1 METRLLANELK
12 RALPELRLLEREP
25 MARHCSF
32 RIGGPADLFAE
43 PADESEL
50 LALLALLRERGVPPL
65 LLGKGTN
72 LLVAD
77 AGLRGVVVHIG
88 EALGAVRVA
97 GARVEAGAGVPL
109 SVLAQRARE
118 HSLTGLEFA
127 HGIPG
132 SLGGAVVMNAG
143 AYDGE
148 MKDVVVSVRYLDAEG
163 TLRETEDP
171 GFAYRRSRFSDGKSA
186 VLSAVL
192 QLREG
197 DGEAIAARMRE
208 LGEKRRSKQP
218 LDRPSAGST
227 FKRPAQGYAAALI
240 EGAGLKG
247 LSVGG
252 AQVSEKHAGFVINTG
267 NASCADVLGLME
279 LVRAR
284 VLEKYG
290 VKLEP
295 EVRIV
300 GV

>member
-1 METRLLANELK
+1 METRVLANELR
-12 RALPELRLLEREP
+12 RALPGLRLLEGEP
-25 MARHCSF
+25 MAAHCSF

-43 PADESEL
+43 PANEAEL
-50 LALLALLRERGVPPL
+50 LALLELLRSRGVRPL

-72 LLVAD
+72 VLVAD

-88 EALGAVRVA
+88 EGLDAVRVT
-97 GARVEAGAGVPL
+97 GTRLEAGAGVSL
-109 SVLAQRARE
+109 AVLAQRARE
-118 HSLTGLEFA
+118 HALSGLEFA

-148 MKDVVVSVRYLDAEG
+148 MKDVVRAVRYLDAAG
-163 TLRETEDP
+163 ALRETDEP
-171 GFAYRRSRFSDGKSA
+171 GFAYRRSRFSDGEGV
-186 VLSAVL
+186 VLSAAL
-192 QLREG
+192 ELHPG

-208 LGEKRRSKQP
+208 LAEKRRSKQP

-227 FKRPAQGYAAALI
+227 FKRPARGYAAALI

-247 LSVGG
+247 CAVGG

-267 NASCADVLGLME
+267 NASCADVLALMD

-284 VLEKYG
+284 VYEQYG
-290 VKLEP
+290 VELEP

>member
-1 METRLLANELK
+1 M
-12 RALPELRLLEREP
+12 
-25 MARHCSF
+25 
-32 RIGGPADLFAE
+32 
-43 PADESEL
+43 
-50 LALLALLRERGVPPL
+50 
-65 LLGKGTN
+65 
-72 LLVAD
+72 LVAD
-77 AGLRGVVVHIG
+77 AGVPGVVVHIG

-97 GARVEAGAGVPL
+97 GTRMEAGAGAAL

-148 MKDVVVSVRYLDAEG
+148 MKDVVVSVRYLDGEG
-163 TLRETEDP
+163 TLRETEDV
-171 GFAYRRSRFSDGKSA
+171 GFAYRRSRFSDGQSV

-197 DGEAIAARMRE
+197 DGEAVAARMRE
-208 LGEKRRSKQP
+208 LGERRRSKQP

-227 FKRPAQGYAAALI
+227 FKRPARGYAAALI

-267 NASCADVLGLME
+267 NASCADVLALME

-290 VKLEP
+290 VELEP

-300 GV
+300 G

>member
-1 METRLLANELK
+1 METRLLALELK
-12 RALPELRLLEREP
+12 RALPGLRLLEGEP
-25 MARHCSF
+25 MAAHCSF
-32 RIGGPADLFAE
+32 RIGGPAALFAE
-43 PADESEL
+43 PSDEAEL
-50 LALLALLRERGVPPL
+50 LALLAALRERGVRPL

-72 LLVAD
+72 VLVAD
-77 AGLRGVVVHIG
+77 AGVPGVVVHIG

-97 GARVEAGAGVPL
+97 GTRMEAGAGVPL

-148 MKDVVVSVRYLDAEG
+148 MKDVVVSVRYLDGEG
-163 TLRETEDP
+163 TLRETEDM
-171 GFAYRRSRFSDGKSA
+171 GFAYRRSRFSDGQSV

-197 DGEAIAARMRE
+197 DGEAVAARMRE
-208 LGEKRRSKQP
+208 LGERRRSKQP

-227 FKRPAQGYAAALI
+227 FKRPARGYAAALI

-267 NASCADVLGLME
+267 NASCADVLALME

-284 VLEKYG
+284 VYEKYG
-290 VKLEP
+290 VELEP

-300 GV
+300 G

>member
-1 METRLLANELK
+1 METRLLALELK
-12 RALPELRLLEREP
+12 RALPGLRLLEGEP
-25 MARHCSF
+25 MAAHCSF
-32 RIGGPADLFAE
+32 RIGGPAALFAE
-43 PADESEL
+43 PSDEAEL
-50 LALLALLRERGVPPL
+50 LALLAALRERGVRPL

-72 LLVAD
+72 VLVAD
-77 AGLRGVVVHIG
+77 AGVPGVVVHIG

-97 GARVEAGAGVPL
+97 GTRMEAGAGLAL

-118 HSLTGLEFA
+118 YSLTGLEFA

-148 MKDVVVSVRYLDAEG
+148 MKDGVVSVRYLDGEG
-163 TLRETEDP
+163 TLRETEDM
-171 GFAYRRSRFSDGKSA
+171 GFAYRRSRFSDGQSV

-197 DGEAIAARMRE
+197 DGEAVAARMRE
-208 LGEKRRSKQP
+208 LGERRRSKQP

-227 FKRPAQGYAAALI
+227 FKRPARGYAAALI

-267 NASCADVLGLME
+267 NASCADVLALME

-290 VKLEP
+290 VELEP

-300 GV
+300 G

>member
-1 METRLLANELK
+1 METRLLALELK
-12 RALPELRLLEREP
+12 RALPGLRLLEGEP
-25 MARHCSF
+25 MAAHCSF
-32 RIGGPADLFAE
+32 RIGGPAALFAE
-43 PADESEL
+43 PSDEAEL
-50 LALLALLRERGVPPL
+50 LALLAALRERGVRPL

-72 LLVAD
+72 VLVSD
-77 AGLRGVVVHIG
+77 AGVPGVVVHIG

-97 GARVEAGAGVPL
+97 GTRMEAGAGVPL

-148 MKDVVVSVRYLDAEG
+148 MKDVVVSVRYLDGEG
-163 TLRETEDP
+163 TLRETEDM
-171 GFAYRRSRFSDGKSA
+171 GFAYRRSRFSDGQSV

-197 DGEAIAARMRE
+197 DGEAVAARMRE
-208 LGEKRRSKQP
+208 LGERRRSKQP

-227 FKRPAQGYAAALI
+227 FKRPARGYAAALI

-267 NASCADVLGLME
+267 NASCADVLALME

-284 VLEKYG
+284 VYEKYG
-290 VKLEP
+290 VELEP

-300 GV
+300 G

>member
-1 METRLLANELK
+1 METRLLALELK
-12 RALPELRLLEREP
+12 RALPGLRLLEGEP
-25 MARHCSF
+25 MAAHCSF
-32 RIGGPADLFAE
+32 RIGGPAALFAE
-43 PADESEL
+43 PSDEAEL
-50 LALLALLRERGVPPL
+50 LALLAALRERGVRPL

-72 LLVAD
+72 VLVAD
-77 AGLRGVVVHIG
+77 AGVPGVVVHIG

-97 GARVEAGAGVPL
+97 GTRMEAGAGLAL

-118 HSLTGLEFA
+118 YSLTGLEFA

-148 MKDVVVSVRYLDAEG
+148 MKDVVVSVRYLDGEG
-163 TLRETEDP
+163 TLRETEDM
-171 GFAYRRSRFSDGKSA
+171 GFAYRRSRFSDGQSV

-197 DGEAIAARMRE
+197 DGEAVAARMRE
-208 LGEKRRSKQP
+208 LGERRRSKQP

-227 FKRPAQGYAAALI
+227 FKRPARGYAAALI

-267 NASCADVLGLME
+267 NASCADVLALME

-290 VKLEP
+290 VELEP

-300 GV
+300 G

>member
-1 METRLLANELK
+1 METRLLALELK
-12 RALPELRLLEREP
+12 RALPGLRLLEGEP
-25 MARHCSF
+25 MAAHCSF
-32 RIGGPADLFAE
+32 RIGGPAALFAE
-43 PADESEL
+43 PSDEAEL
-50 LALLALLRERGVPPL
+50 LALLAALRERGVRPL

-72 LLVAD
+72 VLVAD
-77 AGLRGVVVHIG
+77 AGVPGVVVHIG
-88 EALGAVRVA
+88 EALGAVHVA
-97 GARVEAGAGVPL
+97 GTRMEAGAGVPL

-148 MKDVVVSVRYLDAEG
+148 MKDVVVSVRYLDGEG
-163 TLRETEDP
+163 TLRETEDM
-171 GFAYRRSRFSDGKSA
+171 GFAYRRSRFSDGQSV

-197 DGEAIAARMRE
+197 DGEAVAARMRE
-208 LGEKRRSKQP
+208 LGERRRSKQP

-227 FKRPAQGYAAALI
+227 FKRPARGYAAALI

-267 NASCADVLGLME
+267 NASCADVLALME

-290 VKLEP
+290 VELEP

-300 GV
+300 G

>member
-1 METRLLANELK
+1 METRLLALELK
-12 RALPELRLLEREP
+12 RALPGLRLLEGEP
-25 MARHCSF
+25 MAAHCSF
-32 RIGGPADLFAE
+32 RIGGPAALFAE
-43 PADESEL
+43 PSDEAEL
-50 LALLALLRERGVPPL
+50 LALLAALRERGVRPL

-72 LLVAD
+72 VLVAD
-77 AGLRGVVVHIG
+77 AGVPGVVVHIG

-97 GARVEAGAGVPL
+97 GTRMEAGAGVPL

-148 MKDVVVSVRYLDAEG
+148 MKDVVVSVRYLDGEG
-163 TLRETEDP
+163 TLRETEDM
-171 GFAYRRSRFSDGKSA
+171 GFAYRRSRFSDGQSV

-197 DGEAIAARMRE
+197 DGEAVAARMRE
-208 LGEKRRSKQP
+208 LGERRRSKQP

-227 FKRPAQGYAAALI
+227 FKRPARGYAAALI

-267 NASCADVLGLME
+267 NASCADVLALME

-290 VKLEP
+290 VELEP
-295 EVRIV
+295 ELRIV
-300 GV
+300 G

>member
-1 METRLLANELK
+1 METRLLALELK
-12 RALPELRLLEREP
+12 RALPGLRLLEGEP
-25 MARHCSF
+25 MAAHCSF
-32 RIGGPADLFAE
+32 RIGGPAALFAE
-43 PADESEL
+43 PSDEAEL
-50 LALLALLRERGVPPL
+50 LALLAALRERGVRPL

-72 LLVAD
+72 VLVAD
-77 AGLRGVVVHIG
+77 AGVPGVVVHIG

-97 GARVEAGAGVPL
+97 GTRMEAGAGVAL

-148 MKDVVVSVRYLDAEG
+148 MKDVVVSVRYLDGEG
-163 TLRETEDP
+163 TLRETEDM
-171 GFAYRRSRFSDGKSA
+171 GFAYRRSRFSDGQSV

-197 DGEAIAARMRE
+197 DGEAVAARMRE
-208 LGEKRRSKQP
+208 LGERRRSKQP

-227 FKRPAQGYAAALI
+227 FKRPARGYAAALI

-267 NASCADVLGLME
+267 NASCADVLALME

-290 VKLEP
+290 VELEP
-295 EVRIV
+295 ELRIV
-300 GV
+300 G

>member
-1 METRLLANELK
+1 METRLLALELK
-12 RALPELRLLEREP
+12 RALPGLRLLEGEP
-25 MARHCSF
+25 MAAHCSF
-32 RIGGPADLFAE
+32 RIGGPAALFAE
-43 PADESEL
+43 PSDEAEL
-50 LALLALLRERGVPPL
+50 LALLAALRERGVRPL

-72 LLVAD
+72 VLVAD
-77 AGLRGVVVHIG
+77 AGVPGVVVHIG

-97 GARVEAGAGVPL
+97 GTRMEAGAGLAL

-148 MKDVVVSVRYLDAEG
+148 MKDVVVSVRYLDGEG
-163 TLRETEDP
+163 TLRETEDM
-171 GFAYRRSRFSDGKSA
+171 GFAYRRSRFSDGQSV

-197 DGEAIAARMRE
+197 DGEAVAARMRE
-208 LGEKRRSKQP
+208 LGERRRSKQP

-227 FKRPAQGYAAALI
+227 FKRPARGYAAALI

-267 NASCADVLGLME
+267 NASCADVLALME

-290 VKLEP
+290 VELEP

-300 GV
+300 G

>member
-1 METRLLANELK
+1 METRLLALELK
-12 RALPELRLLEREP
+12 RALPGLRLLEGEP
-25 MARHCSF
+25 MAAHCSF
-32 RIGGPADLFAE
+32 RIGGPAALFAE
-43 PADESEL
+43 PSDEAEL
-50 LALLALLRERGVPPL
+50 LALLAALRERGVRPL

-72 LLVAD
+72 VLVAD
-77 AGLRGVVVHIG
+77 AGVPGVVVHIG

-97 GARVEAGAGVPL
+97 GTRMEAGAGLAL

-118 HSLTGLEFA
+118 YSLTGLKFA

-148 MKDVVVSVRYLDAEG
+148 MKDVVVSVRYLDGEG
-163 TLRETEDP
+163 TLRETEDM
-171 GFAYRRSRFSDGKSA
+171 GFAYRRSRFSDGQSV

-197 DGEAIAARMRE
+197 DGEAVAARMRE
-208 LGEKRRSKQP
+208 LGERRRSKQP

-227 FKRPAQGYAAALI
+227 FKRPARGYAAALI

-267 NASCADVLGLME
+267 NASCADVLALME

-290 VKLEP
+290 VELEP

-300 GV
+300 G

>member
-1 METRLLANELK
+1 METRLLALELK
-12 RALPELRLLEREP
+12 RALPGLRLLEGEP
-25 MARHCSF
+25 MAAHCSF
-32 RIGGPADLFAE
+32 RIGGPAALFAE
-43 PADESEL
+43 PSDEAEL
-50 LALLALLRERGVPPL
+50 LALLAALRERGVRPL

-72 LLVAD
+72 VLVAD
-77 AGLRGVVVHIG
+77 AGVPGVVVHIG

-97 GARVEAGAGVPL
+97 GTRMEAGAGVAL

-148 MKDVVVSVRYLDAEG
+148 MKDVVVSVRYLDGEG
-163 TLRETEDP
+163 TLRETEDM
-171 GFAYRRSRFSDGKSA
+171 GFAYRRSRFSDGQSV

-197 DGEAIAARMRE
+197 DGEAVAARMRE
-208 LGEKRRSKQP
+208 LGERRHSKQP

-227 FKRPAQGYAAALI
+227 FKRPARGYAAALI

-267 NASCADVLGLME
+267 NASCADVLALME

-290 VKLEP
+290 VELEP
-295 EVRIV
+295 ELRIV
-300 GV
+300 G

>member
-1 METRLLANELK
+1 
-12 RALPELRLLEREP
+12 
-25 MARHCSF
+25 MAAHCSF
-32 RIGGPADLFAE
+32 RIGGPAALFAE
-43 PADESEL
+43 PSDEAEL
-50 LALLALLRERGVPPL
+50 LALLAALRERGVRPL

-72 LLVAD
+72 VLVAD
-77 AGLRGVVVHIG
+77 AGVPGVVVHIG

-97 GARVEAGAGVPL
+97 GTRMEAGAGLAL

-148 MKDVVVSVRYLDAEG
+148 MKDVVVSVRYLDGEG
-163 TLRETEDP
+163 TLRETEDM
-171 GFAYRRSRFSDGKSA
+171 GFAYRRSRFSDGQSV

-197 DGEAIAARMRE
+197 DGEAVAARMRE
-208 LGEKRRSKQP
+208 LGERRRSKQP

-227 FKRPAQGYAAALI
+227 FKRPARGYAAALI

-267 NASCADVLGLME
+267 NASCADVLALME

-290 VKLEP
+290 VELEP

-300 GV
+300 G

>member
-1 METRLLANELK
+1 METRLLALELK
-12 RALPELRLLEREP
+12 RALPGLRLLEGEP
-25 MARHCSF
+25 MAAHCSF
-32 RIGGPADLFAE
+32 RIGGPAALFAE
-43 PADESEL
+43 PSDEAEL
-50 LALLALLRERGVPPL
+50 LALLAALRERGVRPL

-72 LLVAD
+72 VLVTD
-77 AGLRGVVVHIG
+77 AGVPGVVVHIG

-97 GARVEAGAGVPL
+97 GTRMEAGAGLAL

-148 MKDVVVSVRYLDAEG
+148 MKDVVVSVRYLDGEG
-163 TLRETEDP
+163 TLRETEDM
-171 GFAYRRSRFSDGKSA
+171 GFAYRRSRFSDGQSV

-197 DGEAIAARMRE
+197 DGEAVAARMRE
-208 LGEKRRSKQP
+208 LGERRRSKQP

-227 FKRPAQGYAAALI
+227 FKRPARGYAAALI

-267 NASCADVLGLME
+267 NASCADVLALME

-290 VKLEP
+290 VELEP

-300 GV
+300 G

>member
-1 METRLLANELK
+1 METRLLALELK
-12 RALPELRLLEREP
+12 RALPGLRLLEGEP
-25 MARHCSF
+25 MAAHCSF
-32 RIGGPADLFAE
+32 RIGGPAALFAE
-43 PADESEL
+43 PSDEAEL
-50 LALLALLRERGVPPL
+50 LALLAALRERGVRPL

-72 LLVAD
+72 VLVAD
-77 AGLRGVVVHIG
+77 AGVPGVVVHIG

-97 GARVEAGAGVPL
+97 GTRMEAGAGVAL

-148 MKDVVVSVRYLDAEG
+148 MKDVVVSVRYLDGEG
-163 TLRETEDP
+163 TLRETEDM
-171 GFAYRRSRFSDGKSA
+171 GFAYRRSRFSDGQSV

-197 DGEAIAARMRE
+197 DGEAVAARMRE
-208 LGEKRRSKQP
+208 LGERRRSKQP

-227 FKRPAQGYAAALI
+227 FKRPARGYAAALI

-267 NASCADVLGLME
+267 NASCADVLALME

-284 VLEKYG
+284 VYEKYG
-290 VKLEP
+290 VELEP

-300 GV
+300 G

>member
-1 METRLLANELK
+1 METRLLALELK
-12 RALPELRLLEREP
+12 RALPGLRLLEGEP
-25 MARHCSF
+25 MAAHCSF
-32 RIGGPADLFAE
+32 RIGGPAALFAE
-43 PADESEL
+43 PSDEAEL
-50 LALLALLRERGVPPL
+50 LALLAALRERGVRPL

-72 LLVAD
+72 VLVAD
-77 AGLRGVVVHIG
+77 AGVPGVVVHIG

-97 GARVEAGAGVPL
+97 GTRMEAGAGVPL

-148 MKDVVVSVRYLDAEG
+148 MKDVVVSVRYLDGEG
-163 TLRETEDP
+163 TLRETEDM
-171 GFAYRRSRFSDGKSA
+171 GFAYRRSRFSDGQSV

-197 DGEAIAARMRE
+197 DGEAVAARMRE
-208 LGEKRRSKQP
+208 LGERRRSKQP

-227 FKRPAQGYAAALI
+227 FKRPARGYAAALI

-267 NASCADVLGLME
+267 NASCADVLALME

-290 VKLEP
+290 VELEP

-300 GV
+300 G

>member
-1 METRLLANELK
+1 METRLLALELK
-12 RALPELRLLEREP
+12 RALPGLRLLEGEP
-25 MARHCSF
+25 MAAHCSF
-32 RIGGPADLFAE
+32 RIGGPAALFAE
-43 PADESEL
+43 PSDEAEL
-50 LALLALLRERGVPPL
+50 LALLAALRERGVRPL

-72 LLVAD
+72 VLVAD
-77 AGLRGVVVHIG
+77 AGVPGVVVHIG

-97 GARVEAGAGVPL
+97 GTRMEAGAGVAL

-148 MKDVVVSVRYLDAEG
+148 MKDVVVSVRYLDGEG
-163 TLRETEDP
+163 TLRETEDM
-171 GFAYRRSRFSDGKSA
+171 GFAYRRSRFSDGQSV

-192 QLREG
+192 QWREG
-197 DGEAIAARMRE
+197 DGEAVAARMRE
-208 LGEKRRSKQP
+208 LGERRRSKQP

-227 FKRPAQGYAAALI
+227 FKRPARGYAAALI

-267 NASCADVLGLME
+267 NASCADVLALME

-290 VKLEP
+290 VELEP

-300 GV
+300 G

>member
-1 METRLLANELK
+1 METRLLALELK
-12 RALPELRLLEREP
+12 RALPGLRLLEGEP
-25 MARHCSF
+25 MAAHCSF
-32 RIGGPADLFAE
+32 RIGGPAALFAE
-43 PADESEL
+43 PSDEAEL
-50 LALLALLRERGVPPL
+50 LALLAALRERGVRPL

-72 LLVAD
+72 VLVAD
-77 AGLRGVVVHIG
+77 AGVPGVVVHIG

-97 GARVEAGAGVPL
+97 GTRMEAGAGVAL

-148 MKDVVVSVRYLDAEG
+148 MKDVVVSVRYLDGEG
-163 TLRETEDP
+163 TLRETEDM
-171 GFAYRRSRFSDGKSA
+171 GFAYRRSRFSDGQSV

-197 DGEAIAARMRE
+197 DGEAVAARMRE
-208 LGEKRRSKQP
+208 LGERRRSKQP

-227 FKRPAQGYAAALI
+227 FKRPARGYAAALI

-267 NASCADVLGLME
+267 NASCADVLALME

-290 VKLEP
+290 VELEP

-300 GV
+300 G

>member
-1 METRLLANELK
+1 METRLLALELK
-12 RALPELRLLEREP
+12 RALPGLRLLEGEP
-25 MARHCSF
+25 MAAHCSF
-32 RIGGPADLFAE
+32 RIGGPAALFAE
-43 PADESEL
+43 PSDEAEL
-50 LALLALLRERGVPPL
+50 LALLAALRERGVRPL

-72 LLVAD
+72 VLVAD
-77 AGLRGVVVHIG
+77 AGVPGVVVHIG

-97 GARVEAGAGVPL
+97 GTRMEAGAGVPL

-148 MKDVVVSVRYLDAEG
+148 MKDVVVSVRYLDGEG
-163 TLRETEDP
+163 TLRETEDM
-171 GFAYRRSRFSDGKSA
+171 GFAYRRSRFSDGQSV

-197 DGEAIAARMRE
+197 DGEAVAARMRE
-208 LGEKRRSKQP
+208 LGERRRSKQP

-227 FKRPAQGYAAALI
+227 FKRPARGYAAALI

-267 NASCADVLGLME
+267 NASCADVLALME

-300 GV
+300 G

>member
-1 METRLLANELK
+1 METRLLALELK
-12 RALPELRLLEREP
+12 RALPGLRLLEGEP
-25 MARHCSF
+25 MAAHCSF
-32 RIGGPADLFAE
+32 RIGGPAALFAE
-43 PADESEL
+43 PSDEAEL
-50 LALLALLRERGVPPL
+50 LALLAALRERGVRPL

-72 LLVAD
+72 VLVAD
-77 AGLRGVVVHIG
+77 AGVPGVVVHIG

-97 GARVEAGAGVPL
+97 GTRMEAGAGVPL

-148 MKDVVVSVRYLDAEG
+148 MKDVVVSVRYLDGEG
-163 TLRETEDP
+163 TLRETEDM
-171 GFAYRRSRFSDGKSA
+171 GFAYRRSRFSDGRSV

-197 DGEAIAARMRE
+197 DGEAVAARMRE
-208 LGEKRRSKQP
+208 LGERRRSKQP

-227 FKRPAQGYAAALI
+227 FKRPARGYAAALI

-267 NASCADVLGLME
+267 NASCADVLALME

-290 VKLEP
+290 VELEP

-300 GV
+300 G

>member
-1 METRLLANELK
+1 METRLLALELK
-12 RALPELRLLEREP
+12 RALPGLRLLEGEP
-25 MARHCSF
+25 MAAHCSF
-32 RIGGPADLFAE
+32 RIGGPAALFAE
-43 PADESEL
+43 PSDEAEL
-50 LALLALLRERGVPPL
+50 LALLAALRERGVRPL

-72 LLVAD
+72 VLVAD
-77 AGLRGVVVHIG
+77 AGVPGVVVHIG

-97 GARVEAGAGVPL
+97 GTRMEAGAGLAL

-118 HSLTGLEFA
+118 YSLTGLEFA

-148 MKDVVVSVRYLDAEG
+148 MKDGVVSVRYLDGEG
-163 TLRETEDP
+163 ALRETEDM
-171 GFAYRRSRFSDGKSA
+171 GFAYRRSRFSDGQSV

-197 DGEAIAARMRE
+197 DGEAVAARMRE
-208 LGEKRRSKQP
+208 LGERRRSKQP

-227 FKRPAQGYAAALI
+227 FKRPARGYAAALI

-267 NASCADVLGLME
+267 NASCADVLALME

-290 VKLEP
+290 VELEP

-300 GV
+300 G